1 MQASL
6 MVVGVTAF
14 VLLGFVLFGGP
25 VILVDWLRRRRQA
38 AIERQVALT
47 DALDGRFGAMV
58 APVVTKPLFG
68 PWEIRFA
75 VPLRRS
81 AVAGGILS
89 VVDDVFCGAGGRS
102 ASTYRIVLSA
112 KPGLLPGT
120 RAPRSTTRWSG
131 GPFATPDHTTAGAS
145 WQR

>member
-6 MVVGVTAF
+6 MVIDVMAL
-14 VLLGFVLFGGP
+14 VLIGFALIGGP
-25 VILVDWLRRRRQA
+25 MILMDWLRRRRQE
-38 AIERQVALT
+38 AIERQVELT
-47 DALDGRFGAMV
+47 EALDGRFGTMV

-75 VPLRRS
+75 VPLPRS
-81 AVAGGILS
+81 AVTGEILS
-89 VVDDVFCGAGGRS
+89 EVDDLFCGAEGRS
-102 ASTYRIVLSA
+102 ASNYRIVLSA
-112 KPGLLPGT
+112 KPGLLTGT

-131 GPFATPDHTTAGAS
+131 GPFATPDHTTAGAT